1 MQTTAS
7 RWVVLVRL
15 AVGFVFLPEGIQKL
29 VFADILGAG
38 RFAGIGIPWPNVTG
52 SFVGLVEIICGALI
66 LIGLF
71 TRLAAVPLVITMIVA
86 IVSTKIPIWLG
97 HDWLIFHVRDLSR
110 YGFWSFM
117 HETRTDWAMLT
128 CALYLL
134 AVGGGRGS
142 LDDALCWR
150 RKTRLS
156 GGELDQK

>member
-1 MQTTAS
+1 VMRTTAS
-7 RWVVLVRL
+7 PWIVLVRL
-15 AVGFVFLPEGIQKL
+15 AVGLIFLPEGIQKL
-29 VFADILGAG
+29 VFADILGTG
-38 RFAGIGIPWPNVTG
+38 RFAGIGIPWADVTG
-52 SFVGLVEIICGALI
+52 PFVGLVEIVCGALI

-86 IVSTKIPIWLG
+86 IVTTKIPIWLG

-142 LDDALCWR
+142 LDDVLNR
-150 RKTRLS
+150 RSRRDP
-156 GGELDQK
+156 GGATA